1 MTNQLASETITSEP
15 RTKDLQNLWKQVS
28 EFTYTKEDA
37 FIAELR
43 ENNTEKFQTLRDIIS
58 TEIQY
63 SQEQQEKLKDL

>member
-1 MTNQLASETITSEP
+1 VTNQLASETITSEP

-63 SQEQQEKLKDL
+63 SQEQQE

>member
-1 MTNQLASETITSEP
+1 VTNQLASETITSEP